1 MGIARGGSSPSAR
14 TNFACGSDEAWRAND
29 CRDVVRTM
37 QVTETVNDG
46 LKRSLK
52 VVVEASEL
60 ERDFSSRLGELGSQ
74 VRLKGFRPGKV
85 PVSHLRRIYG
95 KSVMAEVV
103 QKTVDDTTK
112 RALAERQL
120 KPAYSPQIELSE
132 DQTAIDRLMEGKSD
146 LAFTMTFEIVPPIE
160 VKDFG
165 SIEVEKLSVDVAD
178 EHMQHALEQIG
189 GQQRSFEP
197 RPEDAAAEMGDRVTI
212 SFQGKIDGQSF
223 EGGSAEDVPMEL
235 GSGQF
240 LPGFEDQLVGARK
253 GEKRVVNVSFPEN
266 YSVSNLAGKP
276 ALFDVE
282 VKSIEAVKPTPID
295 DALAQK
301 LGLENLDALKANVK
315 SRIAAEFAQMSGM
328 KLKRDVLDKLDE
340 QYNFELPQRLV
351 DAEFNQIWS
360 ALEREMKQSGKS
372 FADEGTTEEE
382 ARKEYQAIA
391 NRRVRLGL
399 LLGTVGERAG
409 VTITDEEMQRAL
421 IDRARQFPGQER
433 RVIDYFRKNANALI
447 ELRGPIF
454 EQKVVDYILGQAK
467 VTERKVTR
475 DELAKAVEDEQGA
488 GEHYFGPAPAHDH
501 DHADH
506 DHDHDHHHAH
516 DHEHDHDHDHD
527 HHDHHAHDHGQVKT
541 GEGEKA

>member
-1 MGIARGGSSPSAR
+1 
-14 TNFACGSDEAWRAND
+14 
-29 CRDVVRTM
+29 M
-37 QVTETVNDG
+37 QVTETVNEG

-103 QKTVDDTTK
+103 QKKVDDSTK
-112 RALAERQL
+112 QALAERQL

-132 DQTAIDRLMEGKSD
+132 DQAAIDKLMEGKSD

-165 SIEVEKLSVDVAD
+165 AIEVERLTVDVAD
-178 EHMQHALEQIG
+178 EHIDHALKQVAA
-189 GQQRSFEP
+189 QQRSFQPKPDEV
-197 RPEDAAAEMGDRVTI
+197 AAERGDRVVI
-212 SFQGKIDGQSF
+212 SFQGRIDGQSF
-223 EGGSAEDVPMEL
+223 EGGSAEDVPLEL

-240 LPGFEDQLVGARK
+240 LPGFEEQLVGARK
-253 GEKRVVNVSFPEN
+253 GDKRVVNVSFPAD
-266 YSVSNLAGKP
+266 YGVAKLAGKP
-276 ALFDVE
+276 AQFDVE
-282 VKSIEAVKPTPID
+282 VKSVETVEPTPID

-301 LGLENLDALKANVK
+301 LGLENLDALKGGVK
-315 SRIAAEFAQMSGM
+315 TRIAAEFAQMSGM

-340 QYNFELPQRLV
+340 QYNFDLPQRLI

-360 ALEREMKQSGKS
+360 ALEREMKQSGRS
-372 FADEGTTEEE
+372 FADESTTEEE

-421 IDRARQFPGQER
+421 IERARQFPGQER
-433 RVIDYFRKNANALI
+433 KVIDYYRKNSNALI

-454 EQKVVDYILGQAK
+454 EQKVVDYIVGQAK

-475 DELAKAVEDEQGA
+475 EELAKAVEEDETA
-488 GEHYFGPAPAHDH
+488 GEHYHGPG
-501 DHADH
+501 H
-506 DHDHDHHHAH
+506 DHDHDHHHHHGH
-516 DHEHDHDHDHD
+516 DHNHDHD
-527 HHDHHAHDHGQVKT
+527 HHDHAGHDHVQA
-541 GEGEKA
+541 EEREKV

>member
-1 MGIARGGSSPSAR
+1 
-14 TNFACGSDEAWRAND
+14 
-29 CRDVVRTM
+29 M
-37 QVTETVNDG
+37 QITETVNEG

-103 QKTVDDTTK
+103 QKKVDDSTK
-112 RALAERQL
+112 QALAERQL

-132 DQTAIDRLMEGKSD
+132 DQAAIDKLMEGKSD

-165 SIEVEKLSVDVAD
+165 SVEVERLAVDVTD
-178 EHMQHALEQIG
+178 EHVDRALQQIAA
-189 GQQRSFEP
+189 QQRTFEP
-197 RPEDAAAEMGDRVTI
+197 KPDDAAAESKDRVVI
-212 SFQGKIDGQSF
+212 SFQGRIDGEAF
-223 EGGSAEDVPMEL
+223 EGGSAEDVPLEL

-253 GEKRVVNVSFPEN
+253 GEKRVVNVSFPAD
-266 YSVSNLAGKP
+266 YGVAKLAGKP
-276 ALFDVE
+276 AQFDVE
-282 VKSIEAVKPTPID
+282 VKSVEMVRPTPID

-301 LGLENLDALKANVK
+301 LGLENLEALKAGAK

-340 QYNFELPQRLV
+340 QYNFDLPQRLV

-382 ARKEYQAIA
+382 ARNEYQAIA

-409 VTITDEEMQRAL
+409 ITITDEEMQRAL
-421 IDRARQFPGQER
+421 IERARQFPGQER
-433 RVIDYFRKNANALI
+433 KVIDYYRKNANALI

-475 DELAKAVEDEQGA
+475 EELAKAVEDDQIA
-488 GEHYFGPAPAHDH
+488 GEHYHGPGHDHSTHDH
-501 DHADH
+501 DHEHH
-506 DHDHDHHHAH
+506 DHDHDHGH
-516 DHEHDHDHDHD
+516 DHEHHE
-527 HHDHHAHDHGQVKT
+527 HAHDHGHVQA
-541 GEGEKA
+541 GEGEKV

>member
-1 MGIARGGSSPSAR
+1 
-14 TNFACGSDEAWRAND
+14 
-29 CRDVVRTM
+29 M
-37 QVTETVNDG
+37 QITETVNEG

-103 QKTVDDTTK
+103 QKKVDDSTK
-112 RALAERQL
+112 QALAERQL

-132 DQTAIDRLMEGKSD
+132 DQAAIDKLMEGKSD

-165 SIEVEKLSVDVAD
+165 SVEVERLTVDVTD
-178 EHMQHALEQIG
+178 EHVDRALQQIAA
-189 GQQRSFEP
+189 QQRTFEP
-197 RPEDAAAEMGDRVTI
+197 KPDDAAAESKDRVVI
-212 SFQGKIDGQSF
+212 SFQGRIDGEAF
-223 EGGSAEDVPMEL
+223 EGGSAEDVPLEL

-240 LPGFEDQLVGARK
+240 LPGFEDQLLGARK
-253 GEKRVVNVSFPEN
+253 GEKRVVNVSFPAD
-266 YSVSNLAGKP
+266 YGVAKLAGKP
-276 ALFDVE
+276 AQFDVE
-282 VKSIEAVKPTPID
+282 VKSVETVRPTPID

-301 LGLENLDALKANVK
+301 LGLQNLEALKAGAK

-340 QYNFELPQRLV
+340 QYNFDLPQRLV

-382 ARKEYQAIA
+382 ARNEYQAIA

-409 VTITDEEMQRAL
+409 ITITDEEMQRAL
-421 IDRARQFPGQER
+421 IERARQFPGQER
-433 RVIDYFRKNANALI
+433 KVIDYYRKNANALI

-475 DELAKAVEDEQGA
+475 EELAKAVEDDQIA
-488 GEHYFGPAPAHDH
+488 GEHYHGPGHDHSTHDH
-501 DHADH
+501 DHEHH
-506 DHDHDHHHAH
+506 DHDHDHGH
-516 DHEHDHDHDHD
+516 DHEHHE
-527 HHDHHAHDHGQVKT
+527 HAHDHGHVQA
-541 GEGEKA
+541 GEGEKV

>member
-1 MGIARGGSSPSAR
+1 M
-14 TNFACGSDEAWRAND
+14 
-29 CRDVVRTM
+29 RTM
-37 QVTETVNDG
+37 QITETVNEG

-60 ERDFSSRLGELGSQ
+60 ERDFASRLGELGGQ

-103 QKTVDDTTK
+103 QKKVDDSTK
-112 RALAERQL
+112 QALAERQL
-120 KPAYSPQIELSE
+120 KPAYSPQIELSK
-132 DQTAIDRLMEGKSD
+132 DQAVIDKLMEGKSD

-165 SIEVEKLSVDVAD
+165 AIEVEKLTVDVND
-178 EHMQHALEQIG
+178 EHIDRALQQIAA
-189 GQQRSFEP
+189 QQRSFEFKAD
-197 RPEDAAAEMGDRVTI
+197 DAPAERGDRVVI
-212 SFQGKIDGQSF
+212 SFRGKIDGEPF
-223 EGGSAEDVPMEL
+223 EGGSAEDVPLEL
-235 GSGQF
+235 GSAQF
-240 LPGFEDQLVGARK
+240 LPGFEDQLLGAKK
-253 GEKRVVNVSFPEN
+253 GEKRVVNVAFPAD
-266 YSVSNLAGKP
+266 YSVSTLAGKP
-276 ALFDVE
+276 AQFDVD
-282 VKSIEAVKPTPID
+282 VKSVETAKPTPID

-301 LGLENLDALKANVK
+301 LGLETLDAVKTNVK

-340 QYNFELPQRLV
+340 QYNFDLPQRLV
-351 DAEFNQIWS
+351 DAEFDQIWS

-382 ARKEYQAIA
+382 TRKEYQAIA

-409 VTITDEEMQRAL
+409 ITITDEEMQRAL
-421 IDRARQFPGQER
+421 IERARQFPGQER
-433 RVIDYFRKNANALI
+433 KVIDYYRKNANALI

-454 EQKVVDYILGQAK
+454 EQKVVDYIVGQAK

-475 DELAKAVEDEQGA
+475 EELAKAVEDDQVDG
-488 GEHYFGPAPAHDH
+488 GHYHGPGHDPSAHDH
-501 DHADH
+501 DHHH
-506 DHDHDHHHAH
+506 DHDHDHHH
-516 DHEHDHDHDHD
+516 DHDHA
-527 HHDHHAHDHGQVKT
+527 HHDHATV

>member
-1 MGIARGGSSPSAR
+1 
-14 TNFACGSDEAWRAND
+14 
-29 CRDVVRTM
+29 M
-37 QVTETVNDG
+37 QITETVNEG

-103 QKTVDDTTK
+103 QKKVDDSTK
-112 RALAERQL
+112 QALAERQL

-132 DQTAIDRLMEGKSD
+132 DQAAIDKLMEGKSD

-165 SIEVEKLSVDVAD
+165 SVEVERLTVDVTD
-178 EHMQHALEQIG
+178 EHVDRALQQIAA
-189 GQQRSFEP
+189 QQRTFEP
-197 RPEDAAAEMGDRVTI
+197 KPDDAAAESKDRVVI
-212 SFQGKIDGQSF
+212 SFQGRIDGEAF
-223 EGGSAEDVPMEL
+223 EGGSAEDVPLEL

-253 GEKRVVNVSFPEN
+253 GEKRVVNVSFPAD
-266 YSVSNLAGKP
+266 YGVAKLAGKP
-276 ALFDVE
+276 AQFDVE
-282 VKSIEAVKPTPID
+282 VKSVETVRPTPID

-301 LGLENLDALKANVK
+301 LGLQNLEALKAGAK

-340 QYNFELPQRLV
+340 QYNFDLPQRLV

-382 ARKEYQAIA
+382 ARNEYQAIA

-409 VTITDEEMQRAL
+409 ITITDEEMQRAL
-421 IDRARQFPGQER
+421 IERARQFPGQER
-433 RVIDYFRKNANALI
+433 KVIDYYRKNANALI

-475 DELAKAVEDEQGA
+475 EELAKAVEDDQIA
-488 GEHYFGPAPAHDH
+488 GEHYHGPGHDHSTHDH
-501 DHADH
+501 DHEHH
-506 DHDHDHHHAH
+506 DHDHDHGH
-516 DHEHDHDHDHD
+516 DHEHHE
-527 HHDHHAHDHGQVKT
+527 HAHDHGHVQA
-541 GEGEKA
+541 GESEKV